1 MAELAGS
8 LLLMMVALARNAVG
22 LDIAAIAAQLRGVGV
37 QAVNLLQ
44 MTSAIDVGGAVTL
57 LALGLHT
64 V

>member
-1 MAELAGS
+1 
-8 LLLMMVALARNAVG
+8 MMNVLVRIVAG
-22 LDIAAIAAQLRGVGV
+22 LDIAATAAQLRGVGV

-57 LALGLHT
+57 LDLGLHT